1 MPRST
6 KTLANLF
13 AALMLVIAAFLIAPA
28 VDAAVCAPDTV
39 VTAHQS
45 VDSDNSRHGDQGD
58 QGGDIHGHCHH
69 PAERQSSGDLHVAAP
84 QLRDDRH
91 PLRDE
96 SGASLAPDR
105 LKRPPR
111 I

>member
-1 MPRST
+1 MLRST

-13 AALMLVIAAFLIAPA
+13 AAVMLVIAAFMVAPA
-28 VDAAVCAPDTV
+28 VDAAVCGPDTV
-39 VTAHQS
+39 IAAHQS
-45 VDSDNSRHGDQGD
+45 IDADDSNHDD

-84 QLRDDRH
+84 LLTGDRH

-96 SGASLAPDR
+96 SGASLIPDR

>member
-1 MPRST
+1 MSRPT

-13 AALMLVIAAFLIAPA
+13 AALMLVITAFMIAPA
-28 VDAAVCAPDTV
+28 VDAAVCAPDMV
-39 VTAHQS
+39 IAAHQS
-45 VDSDNSRHGDQGD
+45 INADDSTHGD

-84 QLRDDRH
+84 QPKDDRH

-105 LKRPPR
+105 LNRPPR